1 MYLQNKYTRWYNNII
16 ANAQLRVLPSTTY
29 SEKHHI
35 VPKSLGGNN
44 SKLNLV
50 KLTAKEHYI
59 CHLLLPKMTEHAAK
73 RSMCHALWK
82 IVNQHRD
89 YQHRYKVTARM
100 YENIKQKNAI
110 ALSISNT
117 GKPNLAA
124 RGKTIDDA
132 YRDKIRQTL
141 LEGNYKGIKKPT
153 KQCIHCG
160 KIFAGHIINRFHN
173 KNCKSLLPEIPKKS
187 KVAWN
192 KGLSK
197 TTDARIAKLSK
208 KVSIAMTGVKR
219 GPYKTHK

>member
-16 ANAQLRVLPSTTY
+16 ANAQARVLPSNIY

-35 VPKSLGGNN
+35 VPKSLGGND

-59 CHLLLPKMTEHAAK
+59 CHLLLPKMTENAAK

-82 IVNQHRD
+82 IVNQQRD

-100 YENIKQKNAI
+100 YEIIKQTNAI
-110 ALSISNT
+110 ALSLSNT

-124 RGKTIDDA
+124 RGKTRNDS
-132 YRDKIRQTL
+132 YREKIRQTL
-141 LEGNYKGIKKPT
+141 LAGNYKGISKPT
-153 KQCIHCG
+153 KQCIYCG

-173 KNCKSLLPEIPKKS
+173 EKCKLLLPTTSKKPR
-187 KVAWN
+187 VAWN

-197 TTDARIAKLSK
+197 DTDARVAELSK
-208 KVSIAMTGVKR
+208 KVSTTRAGVKR
-219 GPYKTHK
+219 GPYKNHK

>member
-16 ANAQLRVLPSTTY
+16 ANAQSRILPSNIY

-35 VPKSLGGNN
+35 IPKSLGGNN

-59 CHLLLPKMTEHAAK
+59 CHLLLPKMTEGAAK

-82 IVNQHRD
+82 IVNQQRD
-89 YQHRYKVTARM
+89 YQHRHKVTARM
-100 YENIKQKNAI
+100 YETIKKTNAI

-124 RGKTIDDA
+124 RGKIIDDA
-132 YRDKIRQTL
+132 YREKIRQTIL
-141 LEGNYKGIKKPT
+141 AGNYKGIRKPT
-153 KQCIHCG
+153 KQCIYCG

-173 KNCKSLLPEIPKKS
+173 EKCKSLLPVISKKH

-192 KGLSK
+192 KGLTK
-197 TTDARIAKLSK
+197 DTDSRIAKLSK
-208 KVSIAMTGVKR
+208 KLSTTMTGAKR
-219 GPYKTHK
+219 GPYKKT

>member
-16 ANAQLRVLPSTTY
+16 ANAQVRVLPSNIY

-35 VPKSLGGNN
+35 IPKSLGGDD

-59 CHLLLPKMTEHAAK
+59 CHLLLPKMTKNAAK

-89 YQHRYKVTARM
+89 YQHRHKVTARM
-100 YENIKQKNAI
+100 YEIIKQINAI
-110 ALSISNT
+110 ALSVSNT

-124 RGKTIDDA
+124 RGKTRNDS
-132 YRDKIRQTL
+132 YREKIRQTL
-141 LEGNYKGIKKPT
+141 LAGNYKGISKPT
-153 KQCIHCG
+153 KQCIYCG
-160 KIFAGHIINRFHN
+160 KIFAGHIISRFHN
-173 KNCKSLLPEIPKKS
+173 EKCKSLLPAIVKKPRI
-187 KVAWN
+187 AWN

-197 TTDARIAKLSK
+197 DTDARVAELSK
-208 KVSIAMTGVKR
+208 KVSTAKTGVKR
-219 GPYKTHK
+219 GPYKNHK